1 MKEKRKWRRP
11 QAVDVLFFLGAA
23 LVSVGVALWAC
34 PGAGMVT
41 AGGFCLATSWL
52 AERAG
57 KDGEDA

>member
-1 MKEKRKWRRP
+1 MCCFSW
-11 QAVDVLFFLGAA
+11 AAA
-23 LVSVGVALWAC
+23 LVAVGVALWVC

-41 AGGFCLATSWL
+41 AGGFCLTASWL

>member
-34 PGAGMVT
+34 RR
-41 AGGFCLATSWL
+41 
-52 AERAG
+52 RAW
-57 KDGEDA
+57 

>member
-23 LVSVGVALWAC
+23 LVAVGVALWIC

-41 AGGFCLATSWL
+41 AGGFCLTASWL

>member
-34 PGAGMVT
+34 PGGGHGDGRRFLPGCQL
-41 AGGFCLATSWL
+41 AGG
-52 AERAG
+52 AG
-57 KDGEDA
+57 RKGR